1 MLGASLL
8 PEACDKATSLTRAGS
23 IFVRSISAF
32 RMTAPS
38 SPAPIDD
45 RLPPNLPTG
54 VRIGATMAARRRVIS
69 GLRLL
74 SVKIGRAHVCTPVTN
89 AHLVCRL
96 LLEKKKQEHTTCN
109 KQ

>member
-74 SVKIGRAHVCTPVTN
+74 SVMGRIVNTDLIRSDERRVGKEGVSTS
-89 AHLVCRL
+89 
-96 LLEKKKQEHTTCN
+96 
-109 KQ
+109 